1 MRKPRYFSSDALFF
15 FAWAVTPFLILAC
28 TTAKTAQNKSTFATD
43 TLIIN
48 RTDTVREVQ
57 WRLRTDTIRERIYQR
72 DSTSQRQEGN
82 MTIREIWHWETKES
96 DRSRTE
102 VDSLSALV
110 SKLESERRASERQE
124 TSREVRTESKEPPW
138 YVKIGIWAIIL
149 ITLIVIIRYHEKKNA
164 RA

>member
-1 MRKPRYFSSDALFF
+1 MRKPRYFSSEALFF

-72 DSTSQRQEGN
+72 DSTSQRQEGD
-82 MTIREIWHWETKES
+82 MTIREIWHWTERES
-96 DRSRTE
+96 DRSRTQ
-102 VDSLSALV
+102 VDSLAALI
-110 SKLESERRASERQE
+110 SKLESERQLSQRQK
-124 TSREVRTESKEPPW
+124 TNREVRTESKEPPW
-138 YVKIGIWAIIL
+138 YKRILYWTIIL
-149 ITLIVIIRYHEKKNA
+149 IVFVVIYRRKSTQS
-164 RA
+164 

>member
-1 MRKPRYFSSDALFF
+1 MRKAFLFARDELKF
-15 FAWAVTPFLILAC
+15 IAWAVIPFLILAC

-82 MTIREIWHWETKES
+82 ITIREIWHWETKES
-96 DRSRTE
+96 DRIRTV
-102 VDSLSALV
+102 VDSLAALV
-110 SKLESERRASERQE
+110 SKLESERRASQRQE
-124 TSREVRTESKEPPW
+124 TDKEVRTESNEPPW
-138 YVKIGIWAIIL
+138 YYMIGFWAITI
-149 ITLIVIIRYHEKKNA
+149 ITVTMMMRLR
-164 RA
+164 

>member
-1 MRKPRYFSSDALFF
+1 MRKPRYFSSEALFF

-72 DSTSQRQEGN
+72 DSTNQRQEGD
-82 MTIREIWHWETKES
+82 MTIREIWHWTERES
-96 DRSRTE
+96 DRSRTQ
-102 VDSLSALV
+102 VDSLAALV
-110 SKLESERRASERQE
+110 SKLESERRANQRQE
-124 TSREVRTESKEPPW
+124 TDREVRTESKEPPW
-138 YVKIGIWAIIL
+138 YKRILYWAIIL
-149 ITLIVIIRYHEKKNA
+149 IVFVVIYRRKSTQS
-164 RA
+164 

>member
-1 MRKPRYFSSDALFF
+1 MRKPRYFSSEALFF

-72 DSTSQRQEGN
+72 DSTSQRQEGD

-96 DRSRTE
+96 DRSRTQ
-102 VDSLSALV
+102 VDSLAALV
-110 SKLESERRASERQE
+110 SKLESERRANQRQE
-124 TSREVRTESKEPPW
+124 TDREVRTESKEPPW
-138 YVKIGIWAIIL
+138 YKRILYWAIIL
-149 ITLIVIIRYHEKKNA
+149 IVFVVIYRRKSTQS
-164 RA
+164 

>member
-1 MRKPRYFSSDALFF
+1 MRKPRYFSSEALFF
-15 FAWAVTPFLILAC
+15 FAWAVIPFLILAC

-72 DSTSQRQEGN
+72 DSTSQRQEGE

-96 DRSRTE
+96 DRSRTQ
-102 VDSLSALV
+102 VDSLAALV
-110 SKLESERRASERQE
+110 SKLESERQASQRQE
-124 TSREVRTESKEPPW
+124 TDREVRTESKEPPW
-138 YVKIGIWAIIL
+138 YKRILYWTIIL
-149 ITLIVIIRYHEKKNA
+149 IVFVVIYRRKSTQS
-164 RA
+164 

>member
-1 MRKPRYFSSDALFF
+1 MRKPRYFSSEALFF
-15 FAWAVTPFLILAC
+15 FAWAVIPFFVLSC

-96 DRSRTE
+96 DRSRTQ
-102 VDSLSALV
+102 VDSLAALV
-110 SKLESERRASERQE
+110 SKLESERQASQRQE
-124 TSREVRTESKEPPW
+124 TDREVRTESKEPPW
-138 YVKIGIWAIIL
+138 YKRILYWAIIL
-149 ITLIVIIRYHEKKNA
+149 IVFVVIYRRKSTHS
-164 RA
+164 

>member
-1 MRKPRYFSSDALFF
+1 MRKPRYFSSEALFF

-57 WRLRTDTIRERIYQR
+57 WRIRTDTIRERIYQR
-72 DSTSQRQEGN
+72 DSTSQRQEGD

-96 DRSRTE
+96 DRSRTQ
-102 VDSLSALV
+102 VDSLAALV
-110 SKLESERRASERQE
+110 SKLESERQVSQRQE
-124 TSREVRTESKEPPW
+124 TNREVRTESKEPPW
-138 YVKIGIWAIIL
+138 YKRILYWAIIL
-149 ITLIVIIRYHEKKNA
+149 IVFVVIYRRKSTQS
-164 RA
+164 

>member
-1 MRKPRYFSSDALFF
+1 MRKPRYFSSEALFF

-48 RTDTVREVQ
+48 RTDTVKEVQ

-82 MTIREIWHWETKES
+82 TTLREIWHWETKES
-96 DRSRTE
+96 DRSRTQ
-102 VDSLSALV
+102 VDSLAALV
-110 SKLESERRASERQE
+110 SKLESERQISQRQE
-124 TSREVRTESKEPPW
+124 TNREVRTESKEPPW
-138 YVKIGIWAIIL
+138 YKRILYWAIIL
-149 ITLIVIIRYHEKKNA
+149 IVFVVIYRRKSTQS
-164 RA
+164 